1 MSKPEEE
8 VMALGLDKLLTS
20 LVTITEEME
29 QHMKKIHEI
38 QRRTEEQ
45 REKKELLNK
54 KNFQTNNQTNN
65 QKNFQTKYKVTTITV
80 IKQNTKQDPSPDI

>member
-1 MSKPEEE
+1 MKEEE
-8 VMALGLDKLLTS
+8 IMALGFDKILHGLAA
-20 LVTITEEME
+20 IGEEIE
-29 QHMKKIHEI
+29 KQMKTIHEI
-38 QRRTEEQ
+38 KKRTEEQ